1 MVMAYRILHCGK
13 SIENYNLCIEHKIA
27 GFTKRGK
34 EIGDIIYLAVRVK
47 KKSLCGLRA
56 KLSDTT
62 DIRPWED
69 ADNYVSCFMMEDIE
83 YCKPFEI
90 KVLAKVGGQH
100 WNLKYLQG
108 SKAIEDEEAI
118 KLLDETFNENKTDK
132 PTYIEPIKKLP
143 IKTPSDHPEE
153 LPAEASDEPPEEPIT
168 IMGTF
173 QTIKFKNETDEFRGL
188 EKLVNDN
195 FYNCFPDYSKNRT
208 VLIPENRI
216 FISSG
221 VEVRGDEQIRGIK
234 SIPDALLILFNKQYK
249 SPFQINLIEYE
260 CFGETKT
267 KAQDKSNYLNGQII
281 PQLMRFASAFS
292 IVTDKQIRDQTIKN
306 WSEKIISYLFSN
318 DELKDKVT
326 NWVKDLEPDVS
337 EGLIGLKIHNYL
349 ENAFKSSL
357 RIILIIDELSSEQ
370 KQTISNVVEAFK
382 LDNGESTRFLAYI
395 IRLEQKINIVEE
407 TAEFALS
414 VQ

>member
-1 MVMAYRILHCGK
+1 MAYRILHCGN
-13 SIENYNLCIEHKIA
+13 SIENYNLCIEHKVV

-34 EIGDIIYLAVRVK
+34 TIGDIIYLVVKVK

-56 KLSDTT
+56 SLADTT

-83 YCKPFEI
+83 YCKPFDI
-90 KVLAKVGGQH
+90 KVLAKVGGKN
-100 WNLKYLQG
+100 WGLKYLQG

-118 KLLDETFNENKTDK
+118 KLLNETFNINRTDK
-132 PTYIEPIKKLP
+132 PTYFEPPETPPTTSFHQPIEK
-143 IKTPSDHPEE
+143 HPEE
-153 LPAEASDEPPEEPIT
+153 PSDEPPEEPIS

-208 VLIPENRI
+208 VLIPENRL
-216 FISSG
+216 FMSAG
-221 VEVRGDEQIRGIK
+221 VEARGDEKIKGIK

-260 CFGETKT
+260 CFGESKT
-267 KAQDKSNYLNGQII
+267 KPQDKSNYLNGQII
-281 PQLMRFASAFS
+281 PQLMRFASSFS
-292 IVTDKQIRDQTIKN
+292 IVTDKQIREQTIKN
-306 WSEKIISYLFSN
+306 WSEKIISYLFGN

-326 NWVKDLEPDVS
+326 RWIKELEPELS

-349 ENAFKSSL
+349 EKAFKSSL
-357 RIILIIDELSSEQ
+357 RILLIIDELSSEQ

-382 LDNGESTRFLAYI
+382 LDNGESTKFLAYI
-395 IRLEQKINIVEE
+395 IRLEQKISIIEE

>member
-1 MVMAYRILHCGK
+1 MAYRILHCGK

-34 EIGDIIYLAVRVK
+34 NIGDIIYLVVKVK
-47 KKSLCGLRA
+47 KQSLCGLRA
-56 KLSDTT
+56 KLSDAT
-62 DIRPWED
+62 DIKPWDD

-83 YCKPFEI
+83 YCKPFDI
-90 KVLAKVGGQH
+90 KVLAKVGGKH
-100 WNLKYLQG
+100 WGPKYLQG
-108 SKAIEDEEAI
+108 SKAIEDDAI
-118 KLLDETFNENKTDK
+118 KLLDETFNKNRTDQ
-132 PTYIEPIKKLP
+132 PTFFEPIEKPP
-143 IKTPSDHPEE
+143 IKTPLEPLEE
-153 LPAEASDEPPEEPIT
+153 APDEPPEEPIT

-173 QTIKFKNETDEFRGL
+173 QTIKFKNETDKFRGL

-208 VLIPENRI
+208 VLIPENRL

-221 VEVRGDEQIRGIK
+221 VEARGDAQIRGIK

-267 KAQDKSNYLNGQII
+267 KSQDKSNYLNGQII
-281 PQLMRFASAFS
+281 PQLMKFASSFS
-292 IVTDKQIRDQTIKN
+292 IVTDKQIREQTIKN

-318 DELKDKVT
+318 DELKNKVT
-326 NWVKDLEPDVS
+326 NWIKVLAPDLS

-382 LDNGESTRFLAYI
+382 LDNGESTKFLAYI
-395 IRLEQKINIVEE
+395 IRLEQKINIIEE

>member
-1 MVMAYRILHCGK
+1 
-13 SIENYNLCIEHKIA
+13 
-27 GFTKRGK
+27 
-34 EIGDIIYLAVRVK
+34 
-47 KKSLCGLRA
+47 LRA

-62 DIRPWED
+62 DIKPWED
-69 ADNYVSCFMMEDIE
+69 ADNYVSCFMMEDLE

-90 KVLAKVGGQH
+90 NVLAKVGGKH

-108 SKAIEDEEAI
+108 SKAIEDKEAI
-118 KLLDETFNENKTDK
+118 KLLDETFNKKRTDK
-132 PTYIEPIKKLP
+132 PTYFEPIEK
-143 IKTPSDHPEE
+143 PSTESPLERHEEPPEE
-153 LPAEASDEPPEEPIT
+153 APDEPPEEPIT

-173 QTIKFKNETDEFRGL
+173 QTIKFKNETDRFRGL

-208 VLIPENRI
+208 VLIPENRL
-216 FISSG
+216 FISAG
-221 VEVRGDEQIRGIK
+221 VEARGDEQIRGIK

-260 CFGETKT
+260 CFGESKT

-306 WSEKIISYLFSN
+306 WSEKIVSYFFSN
-318 DELKDKVT
+318 DELKDQVT
-326 NWVKDLEPDVS
+326 NWVKELEPNLS

-370 KQTISNVVEAFK
+370 RQTISNVVEAFK